1 MGVGFSEL
9 GIEKDLVEE
18 LNNQG
23 ITEPFEIQKIT
34 IPDILEGRDVCG
46 KAKTGSGKQLHLV
59 CHWCNFYQYQNP
71 ENRQV

>member
-1 MGVGFSEL
+1 MSEL

-34 IPDILEGRDVCG
+34 IRLRDLFDHYLRV
-46 KAKTGSGKQLHLV
+46 AI
-59 CHWCNFYQYQNP
+59 
-71 ENRQV
+71 